1 VRDITIP
8 VNIKAAIVSRFFWR
22 AHSIRSFQKPCLH
35 ICPMLLLS
43 SDKVGQPTL
52 RDVCHHEAFSLFT
65 PPRTFT
71 LSHAALHTRRSL
83 LPLNVFEHEW
93 AIHWYLH
100 RVSVVLQNCRV
111 PLYVPSLIC
120 SDPRSAIS
128 FTRFCLPSHMCTV
141 SKIRGDMCTRCPA
154 LFTPA
159 MAVSKICFPAM
170 TPTIS

>member
-1 VRDITIP
+1 
-8 VNIKAAIVSRFFWR
+8 VSRFFWR